1 VDDQIGVSRCPKC
14 GSGDH
19 VRTAR
24 ELFDMMNMAREEAYR
39 RSHPFQ
45 QSGPMQGQSQS
56 QGSGGIDDGE
66 YDHYNVERSDPR
78 LRGRIPERGGSDLN
92 VDFDGDSVGD
102 DIGAAL
108 VVTAFG
114 FAGRALAKRMKRVYD
129 ANLAPAMEAKAAQW
143 QQQWERSKA
152 EQDQIV
158 ARYPELRG
166 CMKDEVVF
174 LDGGYKTVPVKELK
188 VTVTLA
194 QADAVVARLR

>member
-14 GSGDH
+14 GSGDR

-24 ELFDMMNMAREEAYR
+24 ELFDLMDMAREEAYR

-45 QSGPMQGQSQS
+45 QSGPTQGQGQSP
-56 QGSGGIDDGE
+56 GSGGMDDDD
-66 YDHYNVERSDPR
+66 YDHYNVEGSDPR
-78 LRGRIPERGGSDLN
+78 LLGRQPQRGGSDLD
-92 VDFDGDSVGD
+92 VEFDGDSVAD

-108 VVTAFG
+108 AVSALG
-114 FAGRALAKRMKRVYD
+114 FAGRALAKRMRRVYD
-129 ANLAPAMEAKAAQW
+129 AKLAPAMEAKAAQW
-143 QQQWERSKA
+143 QQRWEHAKA

-188 VTVTLA
+188 VPVTLA
-194 QADAVVARLR
+194 QADDVVARLR

>member
-1 VDDQIGVSRCPKC
+1 VDNQIGVSRCPKC

-24 ELFDMMNMAREEAYR
+24 ELFDLMNMAREEAYR

-45 QSGPMQGQSQS
+45 QSGPTQGQSQS
-56 QGSGGIDDGE
+56 QGSGAIDDGE

-78 LRGRIPERGGSDLN
+78 LRGRMPQRGGSDSN
-92 VDFDGDSVGD
+92 VEFDGGNVAD

-108 VVTAFG
+108 VVTAVG

-129 ANLAPAMEAKAAQW
+129 AKLAPAMEAKAAQW

-174 LDGGYKTVPVKELK
+174 LDGGYKTAPVKELK
-188 VTVTLA
+188 VPVTLA
-194 QADAVVARLR
+194 QADDVVARLR